1 MYVCYLQIT
10 MHFKKINVCLKV
22 LVERFTFFMNNA
34 MRIVLVLSMNNAKMN
49 NVSKIFWW
57 H

>member
-34 MRIVLVLSMNNAKMN
+34 MRIVLVFSMNNAKMN